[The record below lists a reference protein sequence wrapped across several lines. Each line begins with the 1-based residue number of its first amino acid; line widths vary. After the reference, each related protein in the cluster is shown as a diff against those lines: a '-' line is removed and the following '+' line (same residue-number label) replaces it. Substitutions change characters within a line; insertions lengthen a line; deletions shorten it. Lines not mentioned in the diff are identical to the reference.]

1 MIEACLKMIKFRQT
15 ARRGMSSVWKR
26 LQRVNK
32 HAAKFQLVASYRELM
47 VTGSK
52 KWQPHKLLVIWTRRG
67 RRVASQARSWE
78 PTIRDPYRG
87 RVVWPVPENVEVAV
101 TLFRDANSNVFED
114 KDWSFVVE
122 DISAQGKRRH
132 VAVGVVNV
140 AKFARPEP
148 TQTEVVLHMRPLTP
162 KCTEAQL
169 LLTLS
174 CSLLREGKA
183 TDEDM
188 QSIASLLSAAPLAA
202 PDYANLEDFEEEA
215 SPQASAQL
223 SRLAAD
229 CSSLVSGG
237 DSSPT
242 PSPVIAD
249 NDLDLS
255 LRSPSAAVMVV
266 QPPPPPPEP
275 PEPGVQLSEPIEA
288 LGENRE
294 PPTEPGKDL
303 LSWSQQMTSGYAG
316 LKVTNLTTSWRNGMA
331 FCALIHRFHPE
342 LIDMDSLSP
351 HDIAGNC
358 KKAFEAAASLGVS
371 RLLDP
376 ADMVLLTVP
385 DKLVVATYLHQ
396 LRQQL
401 TAPPEMRRPL
411 PETARPSPISSSG
424 NDKVATATSTPAEAI
439 ASLDSTPMPV
449 SNASNVPSTPPVEAL
464 PTEEYPNKQGSSER
478 IPNKQ
483 RSTEGSPSKEGSTEQ
498 SLNRQT
504 STEESS
510 RRESVERS
518 LIKKQGSVERILS
531 RQESA
536 ERNLKKQDS
545 TEKTASRQG
554 STEKSLSK
562 RGSSERSLS
571 RQSSTEKSPMEQ
583 PWTERILKIKI
594 PVGDKP
600 AIKDSPKD
608 TSAKL
613 SPVQKEDTQAGQ
625 PLMTRQQLMN
635 PFDSDEED
643 TEKTGVETQDAVPE
657 EPETRVPCRVLDL
670 SPTRQPSPPDALVSP
685 LIDPKKASVAR
696 PSSRLVELQE
706 RARKL
711 LEEARQPPAGR
722 ELSPGSLE
730 ERQHQEQ
737 LRERARRIIAQ
748 ARQGHRAHHHNNN
761 NVSEPSS
768 PDTPVPGT
776 QTTNGHKESSEDATS
791 QDDLKARQT
800 PAWSVRL
807 SEGSSLRPTRF
818 YQFQK
823 RRIGGSD
830 DSERSEE
837 LSRDSE
843 LSSGSRRRQTYV
855 ELELEALE
863 RERQRVDA
871 QAERFEP
878 YLRQVMK
885 SGDQEEEDRCMQK
898 WFALV
903 NEKNALIRRQM
914 QLNLLEK
921 EQDLERRFEMLNEEL
936 RGVLQLQDWQ
946 KTDAQRSREALL
958 LEELVA
964 LVDKRDELVQHL
976 DSQEKAIEEDEMM
989 ALATRRQRLPPER
1002 NNCRLQ

>member
-1 MIEACLKMIKFRQT
+1 MT
-15 ARRGMSSVWKR
+15 SVWKR

-32 HAAKFQLVASYRELM
+32 HAAKFQLVASYRELII
-47 VTGSK
+47 TGTK

-67 RRVASQARSWE
+67 RRVASQPRSWE
-78 PTIRDPYRG
+78 PTIREPYRG
-87 RVVWPVPENVEVAV
+87 RVVWPVPENVEVTM
-101 TLFRDANSNVFED
+101 TLFREANSNVFED

-148 TQTEVVLHMRPLTP
+148 TQTELVLHMRPLSP

-169 LLTLS
+169 MLTLS

-202 PDYANLEDFEEEA
+202 PDYANLEDFEEEV

-223 SRLAAD
+223 AQLAAD
-229 CSSLVSGG
+229 CSSLVSG
-237 DSSPT
+237 DSAPAPSASPD
-242 PSPVIAD
+242 PAD
-249 NDLDLS
+249 IDLS
-255 LRSPSAAVMVV
+255 LKDSSAVRVI
-266 QPPPPPPEP
+266 QPPPEP
-275 PEPGVQLSEPIEA
+275 PDKPPEEPLNGPDEEQGPLPDP
-288 LGENRE
+288 GE
-294 PPTEPGKDL
+294 DL
-303 LSWSQQMTSGYAG
+303 LTWCQRMTSGYTG

-331 FCALIHRFHPE
+331 FCAIIHRFHPD

-358 KKAFEAAASLGVS
+358 KKAFEAGASLGVS

-376 ADMVLLTVP
+376 ADMVLLSVP

-401 TAPPEMRRPL
+401 TGPAELRKPLPEMRPSSSSPPVVATTTTREAEEEAAAATPASSDSAAHT
-411 PETARPSPISSSG
+411 PSEVPSP
-424 NDKVATATSTPAEAI
+424 KVEECPAEQSPTDQGPRQRSSEEQSPAEQGPRET
-439 ASLDSTPMPV
+439 S
-449 SNASNVPSTPPVEAL
+449 
-464 PTEEYPNKQGSSER
+464 PTEQKKAGRE
-478 IPNKQ
+478 
-483 RSTEGSPSKEGSTEQ
+483 SPTT
-498 SLNRQT
+498 R
-504 STEESS
+504 S
-510 RRESVERS
+510 RREEKTET
-518 LIKKQGSVERILS
+518 L
-531 RQESA
+531 ESA
-536 ERNLKKQDS
+536 KDAS
-545 TEKTASRQG
+545 AKTAVPASKEVTRP
-554 STEKSLSK
+554 EKK
-562 RGSSERSLS
+562 
-571 RQSSTEKSPMEQ
+571 
-583 PWTERILKIKI
+583 
-594 PVGDKP
+594 
-600 AIKDSPKD
+600 
-608 TSAKL
+608 
-613 SPVQKEDTQAGQ
+613 

-643 TEKTGVETQDAVPE
+643 TKKPGDG
-657 EPETRVPCRVLDL
+657 EPEPAEKKTVASAEKREVRVPCRVVDL
-670 SPTRQPSPPDALVSP
+670 SPTKPPPPPEVLVSP
-685 LIDPKKASVAR
+685 LIDPKKR

-706 RARKL
+706 RARRL
-711 LEEARQPPAGR
+711 LEEARQPANR

-730 ERQHQEQ
+730 ERRHQEQ

-748 ARQGHRAHHHNNN
+748 ARQGHHNNN
-761 NVSEPSS
+761 NNNVNDADAERSVGAPQPAS
-768 PDTPVPGT
+768 
-776 QTTNGHKESSEDATS
+776 NGHKEGDEAGTPEEPKGRQPSS
-791 QDDLKARQT
+791 
-800 PAWSVRL
+800 WSVRL
-807 SEGSSLRPTRF
+807 SEGSED
-818 YQFQK
+818 
-823 RRIGGSD
+823 SD
-830 DSERSEE
+830 RSEDQGREGGE
-837 LSRDSE
+837 LPSA
-843 LSSGSRRRQTYV
+843 RRRHTYV

-885 SGDQEEEDRCMQK
+885 SGNEAEEDRCMQR

-921 EQDLERRFEMLNEEL
+921 EQDLERRFELLNEEL

-989 ALATRRQRLPPER
+989 ALATRGQRLPPER
-1002 NNCRLQ
+1002 ANCRLQ

>member
-1 MIEACLKMIKFRQT
+1 
-15 ARRGMSSVWKR
+15 MSSVWKR

-87 RVVWPVPENVEVAV
+87 RVVWPVPENVEVSV
-101 TLFRDANSNVFED
+101 TLFRDPNSNVFED

-132 VAVGVVNV
+132 IAVGVVNV

-174 CSLLREGKA
+174 CSFLREGKA

-229 CSSLVSGG
+229 CSSLLSAG

-242 PSPVIAD
+242 PSPVITD

-275 PEPGVQLSEPIEA
+275 PETDKNLSEQAEA
-288 LGENRE
+288 MAESRE
-294 PPTEPGKDL
+294 APSEPGEDL
-303 LSWSQQMTSGYAG
+303 LTWSQRMTDGYEG
-316 LKVTNLTTSWRNGMA
+316 VKVTNLTTSWRNGMA
-331 FCALIHRFHPE
+331 FCALIHRYHPE

-351 HDIAGNC
+351 HDIGGNC

-401 TAPPEMRRPL
+401 TAPPELQRPL
-411 PETARPSPISSSG
+411 HETARPSPISSAV
-424 NDKVATATSTPAEAI
+424 NDEAASTPAEAI
-439 ASLDSTPMPV
+439 TNPEPASTPV
-449 SNASNVPSTPPVEAL
+449 SNASNVPSPTPVDAL
-464 PTEEYPNKQGSSER
+464 PTEEHQNKQGSNER
-478 IPNKQ
+478 IPNK
-483 RSTEGSPSKEGSTEQ
+483 RRPSTEGSPNKEGSTEQ
-498 SLNRQT
+498 SLSRQA

-510 RRESVERS
+510 TRRESRERS
-518 LIKKQGSVERILS
+518 LIKKQGSVEKVLN

-545 TEKTASRQG
+545 VERNGSRQG
-554 STEKSLSK
+554 STERGLSK
-562 RGSSERSLS
+562 RGSAERILS

-594 PVGDKP
+594 PVGDKSLG
-600 AIKDSPKD
+600 KDSPKD
-608 TSAKL
+608 TSAKT
-613 SPVQKEDTQAGQ
+613 SPAPREDAQTGP

-643 TEKTGVETQDAVPE
+643 AEKTGVETQKAVPE
-657 EPETRVPCRVLDL
+657 KPETRVPCRVLDL

-748 ARQGHRAHHHNNN
+748 ARQGHHHHNNNN
-761 NVSEPSS
+761 NVSEPST
-768 PDTPVPGT
+768 PDTPGA
-776 QTTNGHKESSEDATS
+776 QTANGLKESAEDGAS
-791 QDDLKARQT
+791 REDLKARQT
-800 PAWSVRL
+800 PSWSVRL
-807 SEGSSLRPTRF
+807 SEGSE
-818 YQFQK
+818 
-823 RRIGGSD
+823 

-837 LSRDSE
+837 LSRDGE
-843 LSSGSRRRQTYV
+843 LSSTSRRRQTYV

>member
-1 MIEACLKMIKFRQT
+1 
-15 ARRGMSSVWKR
+15 MSSVWKR

-32 HAAKFQLVASYRELM
+32 HAAKFQLVASFRELV
-47 VTGSK
+47 VTGSR

-67 RRVASQARSWE
+67 RRVATQARSWE
-78 PTIRDPYRG
+78 PTIRDPYQG
-87 RVVWPVPENVEVAV
+87 RVAWPVPENVEVSV
-101 TLFRDANSNVFED
+101 TLFRDPNSNVFED
-114 KDWSFVVE
+114 KEWSFVIE

-132 VAVGVVNV
+132 IAVGVINV

-148 TQTEVVLHMRPLTP
+148 TQTEVMLHLRPLTP
-162 KCTEAQL
+162 KCSAAHLQL
-169 LLTLS
+169 MLS

-229 CSSLVSGG
+229 CSSLLSAG
-237 DSSPT
+237 DSSPA
-242 PSPVIAD
+242 PSPVNTE

-275 PEPGVQLSEPIEA
+275 PETDINLSKQAEAMAESWEAPSEP
-288 LGENRE
+288 GE
-294 PPTEPGKDL
+294 DL
-303 LSWSQQMTSGYAG
+303 LTWSQRMTEGYDG
-316 LKVTNLTTSWRNGMA
+316 VRVTNLTTSWRNGMA
-331 FCALIHRFHPE
+331 FCALIHSYRPE

-351 HDIAGNC
+351 HDISGNC

-401 TAPPEMRRPL
+401 NAPPELQRPL
-411 PETARPSPISSSG
+411 HDAPRPSPISFMAS
-424 NDKVATATSTPAEAI
+424 DEAASTPAEAI
-439 ASLDSTPMPV
+439 TNFVRTSTPV
-449 SNASNVPSTPPVEAL
+449 SNASNVPSSPMPADTL
-464 PTEEYPNKQGSSER
+464 PTEEHLNKQGSNER
-478 IPNKQ
+478 IPNK
-483 RSTEGSPSKEGSTEQ
+483 RRPSTEGSPNREGSAEQ
-498 SLNRQT
+498 SLSRQS

-510 RRESVERS
+510 TGRESRERS
-518 LIKKQGSVERILS
+518 VIKKQGSAEEVVN

-536 ERNLKKQDS
+536 ERNLKTQDS
-545 TEKTASRQG
+545 AENNASRRG
-554 STEKSLSK
+554 STERGLSK
-562 RGSSERSLS
+562 RNSSERSLS
-571 RQSSTEKSPMEQ
+571 RQSSTEKSLMEQ
-583 PWTERILKIKI
+583 SWTERILKIKI
-594 PVGDKP
+594 PVGDKS
-600 AIKDSPKD
+600 IGKDSPKEA
-608 TSAKL
+608 SAKT
-613 SPVQKEDTQAGQ
+613 SPTPKEGAQMGP

-643 TEKTGVETQDAVPE
+643 TEKTGVETQETVPE
-657 EPETRVPCRVLDL
+657 KTETRVPCRVLDL

-685 LIDPKKASVAR
+685 LIDPKKASVTR

-722 ELSPGSLE
+722 EVSPGSLE

-748 ARQGHRAHHHNNN
+748 ARQGHHNNNN
-761 NVSEPSS
+761 NVSEPG
-768 PDTPVPGT
+768 TPVTPSA
-776 QTTNGHKESSEDATS
+776 QTANGLKESAEDGAS
-791 QDDLKARQT
+791 RDDLKAEQT
-800 PAWSVRL
+800 ASWSVRL
-807 SEGSSLRPTRF
+807 SEGSE
-818 YQFQK
+818 
-823 RRIGGSD
+823 
-830 DSERSEE
+830 DSQRSEE

-843 LSSGSRRRQTYV
+843 LSSTSRRRQTYV

-1002 NNCRLQ
+1002 NNCKLQ

>member
-1 MIEACLKMIKFRQT
+1 
-15 ARRGMSSVWKR
+15 MSSVWKR

-32 HAAKFQLVASYRELM
+32 HAAKFQLVASYRELT

-52 KWQPHKLLVIWTRRG
+52 KWQPHKLLIIWTRRG

-114 KDWSFVVE
+114 KDWSFVIE

-242 PSPVIAD
+242 PSPATAD

-275 PEPGVQLSEPIEA
+275 PEPGKQLTEPVESR
-288 LGENRE
+288 GENRE

-411 PETARPSPISSSG
+411 PERAHPSPISSSG
-424 NDKVATATSTPAEAI
+424 NDKAATATSTPAEAI
-439 ASLDSTPMPV
+439 ANLDSTPTPV

-478 IPNKQ
+478 IPNKR

-510 RRESVERS
+510 RRRESAERS
-518 LIKKQGSVERILS
+518 LTKKQGSVERILN

-536 ERNLKKQDS
+536 ESNLKKQDS
-545 TEKTASRQG
+545 TERSASRQG

-583 PWTERILKIKI
+583 AWSERILKIKI

-613 SPVQKEDTQAGQ
+613 SPAQKEDAQTGQ

-643 TEKTGVETQDAVPE
+643 TEKSGVETQEAVPE

-670 SPTRQPSPPDALVSP
+670 SPTRQPSPPEALVSP

-748 ARQGHRAHHHNNN
+748 ARQGQRAHHHNNNNN

-776 QTTNGHKESSEDATS
+776 QTANGHKESSEDAAS

-800 PAWSVRL
+800 PSWSVRL
-807 SEGSSLRPTRF
+807 SE
-818 YQFQK
+818 
-823 RRIGGSD
+823 GSD

-885 SGDQEEEDRCMQK
+885 SGDQDEEDRCMQK

>member
-1 MIEACLKMIKFRQT
+1 
-15 ARRGMSSVWKR
+15 MSSVWKR

-32 HAAKFQLVASYRELM
+32 HAAKFQLVASYRELI

-78 PTIRDPYRG
+78 PTIREPYRG

-101 TLFRDANSNVFED
+101 TLFREPNSSIFED
-114 KDWSFVVE
+114 KDWSFVIE

-132 VAVGVVNV
+132 VAVGIVNV

-148 TQTEVVLHMRPLTP
+148 TQTELVLHMRPLTP

-169 LLTLS
+169 FLTLS

-223 SRLAAD
+223 SQLAAE
-229 CSSLVSGG
+229 CSSLLGG
-237 DSSPT
+237 DS
-242 PSPVIAD
+242 PVPPATS
-249 NDLDLS
+249 NDIDLS
-255 LRSPSAAVMVV
+255 LREQSAVMVV
-266 QPPPPPPEP
+266 QQPPPPPEP
-275 PEPGVQLSEPIEA
+275 PETAKPLEEPAKDPQEKQQETA
-288 LGENRE
+288 TE
-294 PPTEPGKDL
+294 PPSEDL
-303 LSWSQQMTSGYAG
+303 LTWCQRMTSGYAG

-358 KKAFEAAASLGVS
+358 KKAFEAAATLGVS
-371 RLLDP
+371 RLIDP

-396 LRQQL
+396 LQHEL
-401 TAPPEMRRPL
+401 TVPPELRRPL
-411 PETARPSPISSSG
+411 PEMLRPASSG
-424 NDKVATATSTPAEAI
+424 KKQQDDTSVDTEQPR
-439 ASLDSTPMPV
+439 PV
-449 SNASNVPSTPPVEAL
+449 SNNSNDVPSSPVI
-464 PTEEYPNKQGSSER
+464 EECPVKPNLSKQS
-478 IPNKQ
+478 
-483 RSTEGSPSKEGSTEQ
+483 
-498 SLNRQT
+498 
-504 STEESS
+504 
-510 RRESVERS
+510 
-518 LIKKQGSVERILS
+518 
-531 RQESA
+531 
-536 ERNLKKQDS
+536 
-545 TEKTASRQG
+545 

-562 RGSSERSLS
+562 QGSLESSLSKQGSLEKNLS
-571 RQSSTEKSPMEQ
+571 RQSSLEKGLSKQGSMEISPAEQ
-583 PWTERILKIKI
+583 TQTGRRGARKSRAE
-594 PVGDKP
+594 GKP
-600 AIKDSPKD
+600 AVKEEASRES
-608 TSAKL
+608 SANGDAA
-613 SPVQKEDTQAGQ
+613 QKEGVRTGQ

-635 PFDSDEED
+635 PFDSDEEE
-643 TEKTGVETQDAVPE
+643 TEKPGADMRASVPDKQ
-657 EPETRVPCRVLDL
+657 ETRVACRVLDL
-670 SPTRQPSPPDALVSP
+670 SPTKQPVPPEQLLSP
-685 LIDPKKASVAR
+685 LIDPKKAGVTR
-696 PSSRLVELQE
+696 PSTRLAELQE

-711 LEEARQPPAGR
+711 LEEARQPAATR
-722 ELSPGSLE
+722 ELSPGSAE
-730 ERQHQEQ
+730 ERQHQEE

-748 ARQGHRAHHHNNN
+748 ARQGHHNNN
-761 NVSEPSS
+761 NNNNSINSVSEPGS
-768 PDTPVPGT
+768 PDTMVPS
-776 QTTNGHKESSEDATS
+776 NGQPANGLKEASCEDMAS
-791 QDDLKARQT
+791 QADPKARQ
-800 PAWSVRL
+800 PSSWSVRL
-807 SEGSSLRPTRF
+807 SEGSE
-818 YQFQK
+818 
-823 RRIGGSD
+823 

-837 LSRDSE
+837 LSQGSE
-843 LSSGSRRRQTYV
+843 LSSTQRKQTYV

-871 QAERFEP
+871 LAERFEP

-885 SGDQEEEDRCMQK
+885 SGNEEEEDRCMQR

-921 EQDLERRFEMLNEEL
+921 EQDLQRRFEMLNEEL
-936 RGVLQLQDWQ
+936 RSVLQLQDWQ
-946 KTDAQRSREALL
+946 KTDAQRSREAVL

-976 DSQEKAIEEDEMM
+976 DSQEKAIAEDEMM
-989 ALATRRQRLPPER
+989 ALATRRQRLQPEGK
-1002 NNCRLQ
+1002 NCRLQ

>member
-1 MIEACLKMIKFRQT
+1 
-15 ARRGMSSVWKR
+15 MSSVWKR

-32 HAAKFQLVASYRELM
+32 HAAKFQLVASFRELV
-47 VTGSK
+47 VTGSR

-67 RRVASQARSWE
+67 RRVATQARSWE
-78 PTIRDPYRG
+78 PTIRDPYQG
-87 RVVWPVPENVEVAV
+87 RVAWPVPENVEVSV
-101 TLFRDANSNVFED
+101 TLFRDPNSNVFED
-114 KDWSFVVE
+114 KEWSFVIE

-132 VAVGVVNV
+132 IAVGVINV

-148 TQTEVVLHMRPLTP
+148 TQTEVMLHLRPLTP
-162 KCTEAQL
+162 KCSAAHLQL
-169 LLTLS
+169 MLS

-215 SPQASAQL
+215 SPA
-223 SRLAAD
+223 
-229 CSSLVSGG
+229 
-237 DSSPT
+237 
-242 PSPVIAD
+242 PSPVNTE

-275 PEPGVQLSEPIEA
+275 PETDINLSKQAEAMAESWEAPSEP
-288 LGENRE
+288 GE
-294 PPTEPGKDL
+294 DL
-303 LSWSQQMTSGYAG
+303 LTWSQRMTEGYDG
-316 LKVTNLTTSWRNGMA
+316 VRVTNLTTSWRNGMA
-331 FCALIHRFHPE
+331 FCALIHSYRPE

-351 HDIAGNC
+351 HDISGNC

-401 TAPPEMRRPL
+401 NAPPELQRPL
-411 PETARPSPISSSG
+411 HDAPRPSPISFMAS
-424 NDKVATATSTPAEAI
+424 DEAASTPAEAI
-439 ASLDSTPMPV
+439 TNFVRTSTPV
-449 SNASNVPSTPPVEAL
+449 SNASNVPSSPMPADTL
-464 PTEEYPNKQGSSER
+464 PTEEHLNKQGSNER
-478 IPNKQ
+478 IPNK
-483 RSTEGSPSKEGSTEQ
+483 RRPSTEGSPNREGSAEQ
-498 SLNRQT
+498 SLSRQS

-510 RRESVERS
+510 TGRESRERS
-518 LIKKQGSVERILS
+518 VIKKQGSAEEVVN

-536 ERNLKKQDS
+536 ERNLKTQDS
-545 TEKTASRQG
+545 AENNASRRG
-554 STEKSLSK
+554 STERGLSK
-562 RGSSERSLS
+562 RNSSERSLS
-571 RQSSTEKSPMEQ
+571 RQSSTEKSLMEQ
-583 PWTERILKIKI
+583 SWTERILKIKI
-594 PVGDKP
+594 PVGDKS
-600 AIKDSPKD
+600 IGKDSPKEA
-608 TSAKL
+608 SAKT
-613 SPVQKEDTQAGQ
+613 SPTPKEGAQMGP

-643 TEKTGVETQDAVPE
+643 TEKTGVETQETVPE
-657 EPETRVPCRVLDL
+657 KTETRVPCRVLDL

-685 LIDPKKASVAR
+685 LIDPKKR

-722 ELSPGSLE
+722 E
-730 ERQHQEQ
+730 
-737 LRERARRIIAQ
+737 
-748 ARQGHRAHHHNNN
+748 
-761 NVSEPSS
+761 
-768 PDTPVPGT
+768 
-776 QTTNGHKESSEDATS
+776 ESAEDGAS
-791 QDDLKARQT
+791 RDDLKAEQT
-800 PAWSVRL
+800 ASWSVRL
-807 SEGSSLRPTRF
+807 SEGSSLRPARF
-818 YQFQK
+818 HQFQK
-823 RRIGGSD
+823 RRIGGSE
-830 DSERSEE
+830 DSQRSEE

-843 LSSGSRRRQTYV
+843 LSSTSRRRQTYV

-936 RGVLQLQDWQ
+936 PGHWQ

-1002 NNCRLQ
+1002 NNCKLQ

>member
-1 MIEACLKMIKFRQT
+1 
-15 ARRGMSSVWKR
+15 MSSVWKR

-78 PTIRDPYRG
+78 PTIRDPYHG

-101 TLFRDANSNVFED
+101 TLFRDPNSNVFED

-132 VAVGVVNV
+132 IAVGVVNV

-242 PSPVIAD
+242 PSPATAD
-249 NDLDLS
+249 NDFDLC
-255 LRSPSAAVMVV
+255 LRSQSAAVMVV

-275 PEPGVQLSEPIEA
+275 PEPDKNLSEHAEA
-288 LGENRE
+288 MAESRE
-294 PPTEPGKDL
+294 PPTTEPGEDL
-303 LSWSQQMTSGYAG
+303 LSWSQRMTEGYEG
-316 LKVTNLTTSWRNGMA
+316 VKVTNLTTSWRNGMA
-331 FCALIHRFHPE
+331 FCALIHRYHPE

-401 TAPPEMRRPL
+401 TAPPKLQRPL
-411 PETARPSPISSSG
+411 PETARPSPISSAA
-424 NDKVATATSTPAEAI
+424 NDEAATAASTPAEAI
-439 ASLDSTPMPV
+439 ASSDSTATPV
-449 SNASNVPSTPPVEAL
+449 SNASNVPSCTPVDAL
-464 PTEEYPNKQGSSER
+464 PTEEHPNKQSSSER
-478 IPNKQ
+478 IPNKRQ
-483 RSTEGSPSKEGSTEQ
+483 PSTEGSPNKEGSAEQ
-498 SLNRQT
+498 RLSRQA

-510 RRESVERS
+510 NKRESAERS
-518 LIKKQGSVERILS
+518 VIKKQGSVEKIVN
-531 RQESA
+531 RQEST

-545 TEKTASRQG
+545 SEKNA
-554 STEKSLSK
+554 
-562 RGSSERSLS
+562 S
-571 RQSSTEKSPMEQ
+571 RQSSTERGLSKRASVERSRSRESSTEKSSMEQ

-594 PVGDKP
+594 PVGDK
-600 AIKDSPKD
+600 AAVKDSPKE
-608 TSAKL
+608 TSAKTS
-613 SPVQKEDTQAGQ
+613 SPPKEDVQTGP

-635 PFDSDEED
+635 PFDSDDED
-643 TEKTGVETQDAVPE
+643 AEKTGVETQEAVPE
-657 EPETRVPCRVLDL
+657 KPETRVPCRVLDL
-670 SPTRQPSPPDALVSP
+670 SPTRQPSSPDVLVSP

-748 ARQGHRAHHHNNN
+748 ARQGHHNNNNN
-761 NVSEPSS
+761 NVSEPGT
-768 PDTPVPGT
+768 PDTTVPGS
-776 QTTNGHKESSEDATS
+776 QTANGLKESSEDAS
-791 QDDLKARQT
+791 SREDLKARQT
-800 PAWSVRL
+800 PSWSVRL
-807 SEGSSLRPTRF
+807 SEGSE
-818 YQFQK
+818 
-823 RRIGGSD
+823 

-843 LSSGSRRRQTYV
+843 LSSISRRRQTYV

>member
-1 MIEACLKMIKFRQT
+1 
-15 ARRGMSSVWKR
+15 MSSVWKR

-87 RVVWPVPENVEVAV
+87 RVVWPVPENVEVSV
-101 TLFRDANSNVFED
+101 TLFRDPNSNVFED

-122 DISAQGKRRH
+122 DVSAQGKRRH
-132 VAVGVVNV
+132 IAVGVVNV

-229 CSSLVSGG
+229 CSSLLSGG
-237 DSSPT
+237 DRSPT
-242 PSPVIAD
+242 PSSAIAD
-249 NDLDLS
+249 NDIDLS
-255 LRSPSAAVMVV
+255 LRSQSAAVMVV

-275 PEPGVQLSEPIEA
+275 PESDKNLCEQAEA
-288 LGENRE
+288 MAKSRE
-294 PPTEPGKDL
+294 APSQEPGEDL
-303 LSWSQQMTSGYAG
+303 LSWSQRMTDGYEG
-316 LKVTNLTTSWRNGMA
+316 VKVTNLTTSWRNGMA
-331 FCALIHRFHPE
+331 FCALIHRYQPE

-401 TAPPEMRRPL
+401 TAPPELQRPL
-411 PETARPSPISSSG
+411 HETPRPSPISSAANG
-424 NDKVATATSTPAEAI
+424 EAVTAASTPAEAI
-439 ASLDSTPMPV
+439 TNPEPASTPV
-449 SNASNVPSTPPVEAL
+449 SNASNVPSPLPADAL
-464 PTEEYPNKQGSSER
+464 PTEEHQNKQGSSER
-478 IPNKQ
+478 IPNKRQ
-483 RSTEGSPSKEGSTEQ
+483 SSTEGSPNKEGSAEQ
-498 SLNRQT
+498 SLSRQA

-510 RRESVERS
+510 TRRESRERS
-518 LIKKQGSVERILS
+518 LIKKQGSVEKVVNRH
-531 RQESA
+531 ESA

-545 TEKTASRQG
+545 VEKHASRQG
-554 STEKSLSK
+554 STERGLSK
-562 RGSSERSLS
+562 RGSAERSLS
-571 RQSSTEKSPMEQ
+571 RQSSAEKSPMEP

-594 PVGDKP
+594 PVGDK
-600 AIKDSPKD
+600 AVAKDFPKD
-608 TSAKL
+608 TSAKT
-613 SPVQKEDTQAGQ
+613 SPAPKVDAQTGP

-643 TEKTGVETQDAVPE
+643 TEKTGVETQEAVPE
-657 EPETRVPCRVLDL
+657 KPETRVPCRVLDL

-748 ARQGHRAHHHNNN
+748 ARQGHHHNNNNN
-761 NVSEPSS
+761 NVSEPST
-768 PDTPVPGT
+768 PDTPGA
-776 QTTNGHKESSEDATS
+776 QTANGIKESAEDAAS
-791 QDDLKARQT
+791 REDLKARQT
-800 PAWSVRL
+800 PSWSVRL
-807 SEGSSLRPTRF
+807 SEGSE
-818 YQFQK
+818 
-823 RRIGGSD
+823 

-843 LSSGSRRRQTYV
+843 LSSTSRRRQTYV

>member
-1 MIEACLKMIKFRQT
+1 
-15 ARRGMSSVWKR
+15 MSSVWKR

-87 RVVWPVPENVEVAV
+87 RVVWPVPENVEVSV
-101 TLFRDANSNVFED
+101 TLFRDPNSNVFED

-132 VAVGVVNV
+132 IAVGVVNV
-140 AKFARPEP
+140 AKFARPDP

-229 CSSLVSGG
+229 CSSLLSGG

-242 PSPVIAD
+242 PSPAITD
-249 NDLDLS
+249 SDIDLS
-255 LRSPSAAVMVV
+255 LRSQSAAVMVV

-275 PEPGVQLSEPIEA
+275 PEPDKNLSEQAEA
-288 LGENRE
+288 MAKSRE
-294 PPTEPGKDL
+294 VPSEPGEDL
-303 LSWSQQMTSGYAG
+303 LSWSQRMTDGYEG
-316 LKVTNLTTSWRNGMA
+316 VKVTNLTTSWRNGMA
-331 FCALIHRFHPE
+331 FCALIHRYKPD

-401 TAPPEMRRPL
+401 TAPPELQRPL
-411 PETARPSPISSSG
+411 HDTPRPSPISSTA
-424 NDKVATATSTPAEAI
+424 NDKAATAASMPAEAI
-439 ASLDSTPMPV
+439 TSPESASTPV
-449 SNASNVPSTPPVEAL
+449 SNASNVPSPPPADAL
-464 PTEEYPNKQGSSER
+464 PTEEHQNKQGSSER
-478 IPNKQ
+478 IPNKL
-483 RSTEGSPSKEGSTEQ
+483 RSSTEGSPNKESSAEQ
-498 SLNRQT
+498 SLSRQA

-510 RRESVERS
+510 TRRESRERS
-518 LIKKQGSVERILS
+518 LLKKQGSAEKIGNK
-531 RQESA
+531 QESA

-545 TEKTASRQG
+545 AEKNASRQG
-554 STEKSLSK
+554 STERGLSK
-562 RGSSERSLS
+562 RGSAERSLS
-571 RQSSTEKSPMEQ
+571 RQSSAEKSSMEQ

-594 PVGDKP
+594 PGSDK
-600 AIKDSPKD
+600 AVAKDLPKD
-608 TSAKL
+608 TSAKM
-613 SPVQKEDTQAGQ
+613 SPTPKDDAQTGP

-643 TEKTGVETQDAVPE
+643 TEKTGVETQEAVPE
-657 EPETRVPCRVLDL
+657 KPETRVPCRVLDL

-748 ARQGHRAHHHNNN
+748 ARQGHHHNNNNN
-761 NVSEPSS
+761 NVSEPST
-768 PDTPVPGT
+768 PDTPGA
-776 QTTNGHKESSEDATS
+776 QTANGIKESAEDAAS
-791 QDDLKARQT
+791 REDLKARQT
-800 PAWSVRL
+800 PSWSVRL
-807 SEGSSLRPTRF
+807 SEGSSLRPARF
-818 YQFQK
+818 HQFQK
-823 RRIGGSD
+823 RRIGGSE

-843 LSSGSRRRQTYV
+843 LSSTSRRRQTYV

>member
-1 MIEACLKMIKFRQT
+1 
-15 ARRGMSSVWKR
+15 
-26 LQRVNK
+26 
-32 HAAKFQLVASYRELM
+32 
-47 VTGSK
+47 
-52 KWQPHKLLVIWTRRG
+52 
-67 RRVASQARSWE
+67 
-78 PTIRDPYRG
+78 
-87 RVVWPVPENVEVAV
+87 
-101 TLFRDANSNVFED
+101 
-114 KDWSFVVE
+114 
-122 DISAQGKRRH
+122 
-132 VAVGVVNV
+132 
-140 AKFARPEP
+140 
-148 TQTEVVLHMRPLTP
+148 
-162 KCTEAQL
+162 
-169 LLTLS
+169 
-174 CSLLREGKA
+174 
-183 TDEDM
+183 
-188 QSIASLLSAAPLAA
+188 
-202 PDYANLEDFEEEA
+202 
-215 SPQASAQL
+215 
-223 SRLAAD
+223 
-229 CSSLVSGG
+229 
-237 DSSPT
+237 
-242 PSPVIAD
+242 
-249 NDLDLS
+249 
-255 LRSPSAAVMVV
+255 
-266 QPPPPPPEP
+266 
-275 PEPGVQLSEPIEA
+275 
-288 LGENRE
+288 
-294 PPTEPGKDL
+294 
-303 LSWSQQMTSGYAG
+303 
-316 LKVTNLTTSWRNGMA
+316 
-331 FCALIHRFHPE
+331 
-342 LIDMDSLSP
+342 
-351 HDIAGNC
+351 
-358 KKAFEAAASLGVS
+358 
-371 RLLDP
+371 
-376 ADMVLLTVP
+376 
-385 DKLVVATYLHQ
+385 
-396 LRQQL
+396 
-401 TAPPEMRRPL
+401 
-411 PETARPSPISSSG
+411 
-424 NDKVATATSTPAEAI
+424 
-439 ASLDSTPMPV
+439 
-449 SNASNVPSTPPVEAL
+449 
-464 PTEEYPNKQGSSER
+464 
-478 IPNKQ
+478 
-483 RSTEGSPSKEGSTEQ
+483 
-498 SLNRQT
+498 
-504 STEESS
+504 
-510 RRESVERS
+510 
-518 LIKKQGSVERILS
+518 
-531 RQESA
+531 
-536 ERNLKKQDS
+536 
-545 TEKTASRQG
+545 
-554 STEKSLSK
+554 
-562 RGSSERSLS
+562 
-571 RQSSTEKSPMEQ
+571 MEQ
-583 PWTERILKIKI
+583 AWSERILKIKI

-613 SPVQKEDTQAGQ
+613 SPAQKEDAQTGQ

-643 TEKTGVETQDAVPE
+643 TEKSGVETQEGVPE

-670 SPTRQPSPPDALVSP
+670 SPTRQPSPPEALVSP

-748 ARQGHRAHHHNNN
+748 ARQGQRAHHHNNNNN

-776 QTTNGHKESSEDATS
+776 QTANGHKESSEDAAS

-800 PAWSVRL
+800 PSWSVRL
-807 SEGSSLRPTRF
+807 SE
-818 YQFQK
+818 
-823 RRIGGSD
+823 GSD

-885 SGDQEEEDRCMQK
+885 SGDQDEEDRCMQK